1 MGKRAQKNPGFSS
14 RAQIAVAG
22 DNGLMI
28 SELGQ
33 IGETT
38 APGLTDVA
46 SPVTIAGK
54 VDREVC
60 SEGLPLLLRIEKTA
74 LAWLAWPPLLDQTGS
89 IPSRDSTLESFACE

>member
-1 MGKRAQKNPGFSS
+1 MGKRAQKNPGFSP

-33 IGETT
+33 MGETT

-46 SPVTIAGK
+46 SPVTMGLIGGK
-54 VDREVC
+54 FCLESYC
-60 SEGLPLLLRIEKTA
+60 FRIEKTA
-74 LAWLAWPPLLDQTGS
+74 LAWLAWPPLLNPGQPFPGFD
-89 IPSRDSTLESFACE
+89 PRRFACE